1 MLRAGRI
8 GANAIPHERVFL
20 LDLKS
25 QDALALTLP
34 NGDAGKLNTVQ
45 YIVSLRCAFL
55 FPSLLSL
62 SLSSL
67 LLSNLL

>member
-34 NGDAGKLNTVQ
+34 NGDPGKLTVHGFSS
-45 YIVSLRCAFL
+45 VCLL

-62 SLSSL
+62 RLSSPL
-67 LLSNLL
+67 PSNI